1 MTDIDLLHWPRPRRR
16 TMLAVVRMRTMCKSG
31 ADQSGTRSRSGDTL
45 LIDTGQ
51 PLQTAARVVRW
62 RTRRALSKAAGLLKR
77 G

>member
-1 MTDIDLLHWPRPRRR
+1 
-16 TMLAVVRMRTMCKSG
+16 MCKSG
-31 ADQSGTRSRSGDTL
+31 ADQPGARGRGGETL

-62 RTRRALSKAAGLLKR
+62 RTRRALSKAAGLIRR